1 MLIDW
6 FTVGAQVVNFLIL
19 MVLLKIFLYDRVI
32 RAMDEREQK
41 IASRFEEADQKQKN
55 AQERREKIEE
65 EKKAFDEQREKMLG
79 EARDAADSKK
89 EALEKEARADVDD
102 QRARWIEALEK
113 EKEALA
119 RDVQKAAA
127 RQVFSIVRHVL
138 KDMADEELQD
148 RLVQV
153 FSARI
158 QEMDREQKRQ
168 LTEGLKEKEP
178 SAALLSDVAIS
189 TSNRQ
194 KITRLLHKEIH
205 ADLDVDYRM
214 AKDFVGG
221 LELRVPGKKIAWN
234 LQAYLEELE
243 EEVLQA
249 LEAAPREQDAAAA
262 KNEDEIKEE
271 ESG

>member
-55 AQERREKIEE
+55 AEKDREKFLE
-65 EKKAFDEQREKMLG
+65 EKKAFDEKRERLLD
-79 EARDAADSKK
+79 EARDAAHSKK
-89 EALEKEARADVDD
+89 EALEKEARTDVDD
-102 QRARWIEALEK
+102 RRERWIEALEK

-119 RDVQKAAA
+119 REVQECAA
-127 RQVFSIVRHVL
+127 RQVFTIVRRVL
-138 KDMADEELQD
+138 ADMADEALQD
-148 RLVQV
+148 RIVQV
-153 FSARI
+153 FSTRI
-158 QEMDREQKRQ
+158 HEMDGKEKEQ
-168 LTEGLKEKEP
+168 LTESLKEKEP
-178 SAALLSDVAIS
+178 SAVLLSDVAIS

-194 KITRLLHKEIH
+194 KITRLLRKEIH
-205 ADLDVDYRM
+205 ADLDVDYRT

-221 LELRVPGKKIAWN
+221 LELRMPGKKIAWN
-234 LQAYLEELE
+234 LNDYLESLE
-243 EEVLQA
+243 EEVLQT
-249 LEAAPREQDAAAA
+249 LEAASREQDAAAA
-262 KNEDEIKEE
+262 KDEDEIKEE